1 MAALTA
7 LQRLMASPKT
17 ARFVETLRHADL
29 PTGWADDP
37 EIVSMAGDAYKELG
51 TGSPFWK
58 ATFGNSKIVDAAG
71 APKVVYHGTARGD
84 RVGDTF
90 LKERA
95 TSGPMAFFTDNREV
109 AENYAKNKA
118 DTSISREGWDN
129 AYEKQFVVDING
141 KEVPAA
147 EAFYDLPPLQRANI
161 RKAAPEIGFDDEG
174 ENIIRI
180 PGNKVGTGGFADSS
194 RGTSN
199 PVQALFNEWL
209 NSGNLYNNESQFTDV
224 LKLAGLDNVKY
235 KDPNFR
241 DEKVFDVFINSQ
253 RPFDT
258 SNINK
263 TTLGKLQSAARRE
276 EKLFD
281 PDAAMYADHWDKTS
295 ISPLEWV
302 SKLNEDIANGTT
314 YAWTQVPDWVTEV
327 LKKRGYDSI
336 KDLGGKYTAVD
347 HTVHI
352 PFEPTQI
359 KSVSNRGTFN
369 PADPNIYRG
378 LIPML
383 AGGGA
388 LAAMAPGSAQASEAE
403 WPKQG
408 ADGRLVWPADMPGY
422 RNTEPGLEAPLVDP
436 VDIATAPIGMTT
448 AAGKALAMAAEPG
461 LAYGTDKA
469 LGALLGLFQRRRS
482 TGGGGGV

>member
-37 EIVSMAGDAYKELG
+37 EIVGMASAAYKELG

-58 ATFGNSKIVDAAG
+58 ATFGNQKPEVFTHTTDGIIDDSLKVAAPFDEFKPRYG
-71 APKVVYHGTARGD
+71 GMYFRKGNDWGADEVTFGGAYPYTYEVYLNAPKALDLRTPPKGQKTQLNKELRAMFD
-84 RVGDTF
+84 KD
-90 LKERA
+90 ERA
-95 TSGPMAFFTDNREV
+95 DIKAMNGLDSWDPAQSFWDGDLYIEAGRDSQNRVME
-109 AENYAKNKA
+109 KLRKTHDA
-118 DTSISREGWDN
+118 DG
-129 AYEKQFVVDING
+129 V
-141 KEVPAA
+141 
-147 EAFYDLPPLQRANI
+147 
-161 RKAAPEIGFDDEG
+161 
-174 ENIIRI
+174 
-180 PGNKVGTGGFADSS
+180 
-194 RGTSN
+194 
-199 PVQALFNEWL
+199 
-209 NSGNLYNNESQFTDV
+209 LYN
-224 LKLAGLDNVKY
+224 DNSNYGSGGQSMV
-235 KDPNFR
+235 
-241 DEKVFDVFINSQ
+241 VFDP
-253 RPFDT
+253 R
-258 SNINK
+258 
-263 TTLGKLQSAARRE
+263 
-276 EKLFD
+276 
-281 PDAAMYADHWDKTS
+281 
-295 ISPLEWV
+295 
-302 SKLNEDIANGTT
+302 
-314 YAWTQVPDWVTEV
+314 
-327 LKKRGYDSI
+327 
-336 KDLGGKYTAVD
+336 
-347 HTVHI
+347 
-352 PFEPTQI
+352 QI

-388 LAAMAPGSAQASEAE
+388 LAAMSPGSAQAAEAE

-408 ADGRLVWPADMPGY
+408 ADGRLIWPADMPGY

-469 LGALLGLFQRRRS
+469 LGALLGLFQRNRR